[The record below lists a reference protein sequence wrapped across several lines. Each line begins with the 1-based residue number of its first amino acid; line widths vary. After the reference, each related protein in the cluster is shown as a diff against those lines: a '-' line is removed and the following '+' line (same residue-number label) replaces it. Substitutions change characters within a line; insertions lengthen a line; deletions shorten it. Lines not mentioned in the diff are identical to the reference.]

1 MQTQQD
7 QPRRRGGVRIKEI
20 RDEEAGMGGVVS
32 DSRTVCR
39 ALLSPAVKMEL
50 WEQKGSRMPWQSVAG
65 KGGDT
70 TVLNLDMNVNPQLV

>member
-1 MQTQQD
+1 MGWFLT
-7 QPRRRGGVRIKEI
+7 
-20 RDEEAGMGGVVS
+20 AG
-32 DSRTVCR
+32 TVCR

-50 WEQKGSRMPWQSVAG
+50 WEQKGSRMSWQSVAG